1 MIRILLKSHS
11 INYKDREGPL
21 AAQNTNW
28 WPNWPLSAHPGG
40 GFLGLLCDLGCA
52 LPSLVL
58 PVQARLCLRSPG
70 HSLKVFSLLRPG
82 SGAGFRDIKGQRPGG
97 LGWLPRAE
105 EVSKRRSF
113 TTPLTT
119 RTERVGEGSWPISL

>member
-28 WPNWPLSAHPGG
+28 LPNWPLSAHPGG

-70 HSLKVFSLLRPG
+70 HLRSSLSSGLAQ
-82 SGAGFRDIKGQRPGG
+82 GAGFRDIKGQRPGKV
-97 LGWLPRAE
+97 GWLPRVE
-105 EVSKRRSF
+105 EVPKRRSF
-113 TTPLTT
+113 TTPLTNED
-119 RTERVGEGSWPISL
+119 RES